1 VLRSWHENVVH
12 YTTAVNGNFGVRLMT
27 EDLDALLRGPDAVAD
42 LQRLLDRHLVLVLAP
57 QKEMTKPT
65 FGTLALGLGF
75 PHERRHRSFG
85 PPGANGTQVA
95 GYEFVADF
103 GAAAKPVPQTA
114 REPSYI
120 ESLHYDGISAYSMQA
135 NFHVPE
141 TTPNL
146 WCDMRSAYR
155 ELPTALRT
163 IVDTHCALHAVV
175 PSPRTPLTGFP
186 EFDVTAARRHAL
198 VIKHPRTSEPL
209 LYLPKNPASRIE
221 GMPEDEGRSVLRE
234 LWEFVSK
241 NAARYEA
248 RIQHNE
254 LVVWDGLGTVHTNP
268 AYPRDRDR
276 TVWFLVVPGK
286 SSAVE
291 PYFTDPSSTARTT
304 A

>member
-1 VLRSWHENVVH
+1 
-12 YTTAVNGNFGVRLMT
+12 MT
-27 EDLDALLRGPDAVAD
+27 EDLDALLCGPDAIAE
-42 LQRLLDRHLVLVLAP
+42 LQQLLDRHFVLVLAP

-65 FGTLALGLGF
+65 FGTLAFGLGF
-75 PHERRHRSFG
+75 PHERRNRSFG

-95 GYEFVADF
+95 GYEFVADY
-103 GAAAKPVPQTA
+103 GAAAKPLPTSPIE

-120 ESLHYDGISAYSMQA
+120 EGLHYDGISAYSMQA
-135 NFHVPE
+135 NFNVPA

-146 WCDMRSAYR
+146 WCNMRAAYR

-163 IVDTHCALHAVV
+163 IVDTHHALHAVV

-186 EFDVTAARRHAL
+186 EFDASAARRRAL
-198 VIKHPRTSEPL
+198 VIKHPRTAEPL
-209 LYLPKNPASRIE
+209 LYVPKSPASKIE
-221 GMPEDEGRSVLRE
+221 GMPEAEGRSVLRE

-241 NAARYEA
+241 HAERYEA

-268 AYPRDRDR
+268 TYPRDRDR

-286 SSAVE
+286 SSEVE
-291 PYFTDPSSTARTT
+291 PYFAEPSSTLQTHT